1 MTTIRA
7 VVVDHSAPGHLALRT
22 VPAPEPGP
30 SEALVRVAAVSLNR
44 GEVQRALSAPE
55 GSRIGWD
62 FAGTVVQPAR
72 DGSGPPAGARVVGMV
87 RTPGQGAWADLIAVP
102 ASTLAVLPGSVTFA
116 QAATLPIAGLTA
128 LQAVEHGQGL
138 LERRVLVTGASGGCG
153 HFAVQLARLAG
164 ALVIGLV
171 RRPERADLVRAL
183 GAHAV
188 VVSPDGADAAAHG
201 PYHLIVDAVGGP
213 LLGTVLGMLAP
224 GGACVTFGVV
234 GEGTVAFDAR
244 RFLASGGTLYAH
256 GLAYGLQHYW
266 SAREGLERLVAL
278 VAAGRLRPHLA
289 LEAPWTEVGA
299 VAQRLRERDFPGKAV
314 LIIG

>member
-7 VVVDHSAPGHLALRT
+7 VVDHSVPGHLALRT

-30 SEALVRVAAVSLNR
+30 SEAPVRVAAVSLNR

-72 DGSGPPAGARVVGMV
+72 DGAGPPAGARVVGMV
-87 RTPGQGAWADLIAVP
+87 RTPGQGAWAELIAVP
-102 ASTLAVLPGSVTFA
+102 TSTLAVLPESVTFTR
-116 QAATLPIAGLTA
+116 AATLPIAGLTA

-138 LERRVLVTGASGGCG
+138 LARRVLVTGASGGCG

-164 ALVIGLV
+164 ALVTGLV

-188 VVSPDGADAAAHG
+188 VVSPDGAAAHG

-234 GEGTVAFDAR
+234 GEGPVAFDAR
-244 RFLASGGTLYAH
+244 CLLASGGTLYAH

-266 SAREGLERLVAL
+266 SAREGLERLVA
-278 VAAGRLRPHLA
+278 AGHLRPHIA
-289 LEAPWTEVGA
+289 REAPWTEVGT